1 MATMSNTK
9 DMTKGS
15 PWKLIVTFAIPIF
28 LSNLFQ
34 TLYNTFDSFIVGRFI
49 NDDALAAV
57 SSSGNLIFLFTSFF
71 IGMFAGAGTVIANY
85 FGKKDYEN
93 MQRAIHTDVVIALV
107 ASVALTVLGVIFTP
121 LILKAMGTAPEVLP
135 NSIEYF
141 RWYFAGIT
149 GLVVYNCLNSI
160 LHAVGNSRRGLYYLI
175 ISSLVNVGLDLL
187 FIAGFKWGVWAAA
200 FATSISQVIS
210 ALLCLGFLTKP
221 GSLYAISFKKIRF
234 HGDMVKSIL
243 RFGVPSGIQNSVIGL
258 ANVLVQSNINS
269 FGNAAM
275 AGCGSYSKLE
285 GFAFLP
291 INCFSLSI
299 STFISQ
305 NLGAKEYG
313 RAKKGAIFGI
323 ITSVLMSEIIGVIM
337 YFGCPLFISWFAR
350 NPESVAFGVQQA
362 KTMSLFYFAL
372 SFSHCVSAVCRGGGK
387 PTIPMLVMLIDWCG
401 IRILY
406 ITLMMAWRHEI
417 ALLFW
422 AYPLTWGISSVFY
435 LFYLIFSDWV
445 HGFDKI
451 EEKRLR
457 QLEKENSLGE

>member
-1 MATMSNTK
+1 MATSNTK

-15 PWKLIVTFAIPIF
+15 PWKLIITFAIPIF

-71 IGMFAGAGTVIANY
+71 IGMFAGAGTIIANY
-85 FGKKDYEN
+85 FGRKDYDN
-93 MQRAIHTDVVIALV
+93 MSRAIHTDVAIALV
-107 ASVALTVLGVIFTP
+107 ASVFLTILGVVFTP
-121 LILKAMGTAPEVLP
+121 LVLKAMGTAPEVLP
-135 NSIEYF
+135 NSIQYF
-141 RWYFAGIT
+141 RWYFFGIT
-149 GLVVYNCLNSI
+149 GSVMYNCLNSI

-175 ISSLVNVGLDLL
+175 ISSVLNVSLDLL

-200 FATSISQVIS
+200 LATSISQIVS

-221 GSLYAISFKKIRF
+221 GALYTVSFKKIRF
-234 HGDMVKSIL
+234 HRDMVKSIL

-269 FGNAAM
+269 FGNKAM

-305 NLGAKEYG
+305 NLGAKEYE
-313 RAKKGAIFGI
+313 RAKQGATFGI
-323 ITSVLMSEIIGVIM
+323 ITSVLMSEVIGVIM
-337 YFGCPLFISWFAR
+337 YLGAPLFISWFASD
-350 NPESVAFGVQQA
+350 PEAVAFGVQQA
-362 KTMSLFYFAL
+362 RTVSLFYFGL

-387 PTIPMLVMLIDWCG
+387 PTIPMLVMLIDWCF

-406 ITLMMAWRHEI
+406 ITLIMHFRHEI
-417 ALLFW
+417 GYLFW
-422 AYPLTWGISSVFY
+422 AYPITWGISTIFY
-435 LFYLIFSDWV
+435 FFYLIFSDWV

-451 EEKRLR
+451 EERKMAK
-457 QLEKENSLGE
+457 QKSLGE